1 VIANLGKKYPEAHE
15 TYCFSGRHLLL
26 SFLDNAAPDVSLL
39 RTFPGCFYPR
49 CAGASDHPTQY
60 VVCNYYVRSTSCV
73 SCSAADNEHTCWLM
87 HYPPLTHTSGIVES
101 IASRF
106 FPLVTVVLLRSLLN
120 RLTRRIPYAEPDDL
134 ATILFSAQHYCSRGR
149 SPNPTGSRCREVGA
163 HCDSLPCSLPY
174 SLNIPV
180 RITHLSDPCVQQ
192 SRRSRK
198 VATGK

>member
-1 VIANLGKKYPEAHE
+1 MIANLGKKYPEAHE

-134 ATILFSAQHYCSRGR
+134 ATILFSAQHYCSRDAHQIQ
-149 SPNPTGSRCREVGA
+149 PVAVAEKWVLTVILFHVPYPTASIYRYA
-163 HCDSLPCSLPY
+163 LL
-174 SLNIPV
+174 I
-180 RITHLSDPCVQQ
+180 
-192 SRRSRK
+192 
-198 VATGK
+198 